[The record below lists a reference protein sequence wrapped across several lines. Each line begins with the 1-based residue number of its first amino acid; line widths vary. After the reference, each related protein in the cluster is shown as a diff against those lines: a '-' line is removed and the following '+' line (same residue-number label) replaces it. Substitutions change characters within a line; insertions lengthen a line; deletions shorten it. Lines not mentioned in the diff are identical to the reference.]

1 MIVPEWLFYWLL
13 VMWSLIILRSIM
25 RILAPFYLERKYIS
39 GKAKM
44 RPTVER
50 FYGILVLIVYII
62 LLGWLLGYIKF

>member
-1 MIVPEWLFYWLL
+1 
-13 VMWSLIILRSIM
+13 M